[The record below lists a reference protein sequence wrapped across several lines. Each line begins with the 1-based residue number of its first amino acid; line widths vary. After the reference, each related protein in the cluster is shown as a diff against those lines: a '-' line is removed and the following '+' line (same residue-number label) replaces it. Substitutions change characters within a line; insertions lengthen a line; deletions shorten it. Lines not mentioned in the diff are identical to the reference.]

1 MISGD
6 DAALAGGMV
15 ARRGPRGSDNPVRI
29 KKSKCEDTGASSHDE
44 ALTWQYESPFSLFVV
59 VDTFLAANNYNQL
72 RACQQ
77 YC

>member
-1 MISGD
+1 
-6 DAALAGGMV
+6 
-15 ARRGPRGSDNPVRI
+15 VRI

-72 RACQQ
+72 RACQHH
-77 YC
+77 C